1 VSCHALYVRQEGTL
15 SGFMLCSLSLGSESL
30 KALDSLM
37 QRSPSDELHFT
48 VPRDPY
54 LSPYWAS
61 DEVLK
66 QFPPTKIVVSVKCD
80 VCIC

>member
-1 VSCHALYVRQEGTL
+1 
-15 SGFMLCSLSLGSESL
+15 MLCSLSLGSESL